1 MFYSHFFSTLLQRM
15 PLEGLEIKWYTPA
28 FSYAVL
34 SVQAIKKN
42 TEALVAA
49 SKEFG
54 LEVNA
59 NITQYMVMFRD

>member
-1 MFYSHFFSTLLQRM
+1 M